1 MGLKSWLFPAKPER
15 VAPGLYPGRLDVDG
29 QSHRLHLRVEPTG
42 EGVLT
47 LDASRVLHLNATAA
61 EVVKFLLDGYCAD
74 ETTALMAKRY
84 RVAKDLLARDV
95 QQVLNTVR
103 TLSATDRVCPL
114 TDLGVELVEP
124 YSPHLSAP
132 MRMDLALT
140 YRCQNRCAHC
150 YNEETRQVAELDTA
164 AWRRILDAI
173 CKAGVPHV
181 VFTGGEPT
189 LRDDLPGLVAYAE
202 ELGLVTGLNTNG
214 RRLGDAKYAASLRD
228 VGLDHAQIT
237 LESADPGV
245 HNAMTRSDS
254 FEETLEG
261 IRRSKAAG
269 LYTLTNTTLTRANA
283 TGIEDLVDLVAQE
296 GLPTF
301 AVNGM
306 IYSGKGKACGT
317 DLTPQEVVPLL
328 ERLAKRSGERGVR
341 LVWYTPTRYCE
352 LNPVEMGLGVK
363 QCTAARVSMAVEPDG
378 TVIPCQSYY
387 EGVGNMLTDS
397 WDSIWNHPRCMK
409 LRQPQKPLT
418 ECEACEHLTLCG
430 GGCPL
435 ATDHE
440 RLFCKEVASGA

>member
-1 MGLKSWLFPAKPER
+1 MTLKSWLFPTKPER
-15 VAPGLYPGRLDVDG
+15 VAPGLHFGRLDVEG
-29 QSHRLHLRVEPTG
+29 QSHRLHLRVEPSG
-42 EGVLT
+42 DGVLT
-47 LDASRVLHLNATAA
+47 LDASRILHLNATATD
-61 EVVKFLLDGYCAD
+61 VVKHLLDGLSEQ
-74 ETTALMAKRY
+74 ETVALMAKRY
-84 RVAKDLLARDV
+84 RVGKDVLTKDV
-95 QQVLNTVR
+95 EQVLNAVR

-124 YSPHLSAP
+124 YSPRLSAP

-150 YNEETRQVAELDTA
+150 YNEETRQVTELDTA
-164 AWRRILDAI
+164 AWRRILDALS
-173 CKAGVPHV
+173 KAGVPHV

-189 LRDDLPGLVAYAE
+189 LRDDLPDLVAYAE

-214 RRLGDAKYAASLRD
+214 RRLGDAKYAARLRD
-228 VGLDHAQIT
+228 AGLDHAQIT
-237 LESADPGV
+237 LESADPGI

-254 FEETLEG
+254 YEETLEG

-269 LYTLTNTTLTRANA
+269 LYTLTNTTLTKANA

-306 IYSGKGKACGT
+306 IYSGKGKACGA
-317 DLTPQEVVPLL
+317 DLTPQEVVPIL
-328 ERLAKRSGERGVR
+328 ERLAKRAGERGVR

-352 LNPVEMGLGVK
+352 LNPVQMGLGVK

-387 EGVGNMLTDS
+387 EGVGNIATDS
-397 WDSIWNHPRCMK
+397 WDSIWNHPLCVK

-418 ECEACEHLTLCG
+418 ECEACEYLTLCG

-435 ATDHE
+435 ATEHE